1 MIPVKVSSKKIR
13 ELAQKAKEILAAID
27 SGASEEDAFLK
38 DMIDDWNSQVVCP
51 CEFSDFRDY
60 SSWTNANEFTRIAFN
75 LEKFYEDFTWEEL
88 VQTISCVCDQKSN
101 ESEKIFALLLLEK
114 NFHGN
119 PSDLIFWP
127 DEWFQDP
134 DMLDVELSVEEI
146 ACYLMV
152 RSGRQL
158 VDAPEIDLKYQ
169 I

>member
-1 MIPVKVSSKKIR
+1 MAIPERMIPVKVSSKKIR
-13 ELAQKAKEILAAID
+13 ELAQKA
-27 SGASEEDAFLK
+27 K

-169 I
+169 IPQSDE

>member
-1 MIPVKVSSKKIR
+1 MAIPERMIPVKVSSKKIR

-88 VQTISCVCDQKSN
+88 VQTISCVCDQSQTN
-101 ESEKIFALLLLEK
+101 RK
-114 NFHGN
+114 NF
-119 PSDLIFWP
+119 LLFCCLKRIF
-127 DEWFQDP
+127 
-134 DMLDVELSVEEI
+134 MEI
-146 ACYLMV
+146 HPILY
-152 RSGRQL
+152 SGPMNGFR
-158 VDAPEIDLKYQ
+158 IQ
-169 I
+169 IC